1 MINTNLFFDFRVE
14 SWLHFPLARQ
24 RLVRLIQH
32 HVPPSAH
39 VYFVSGDVHYGEFIY
54 GNEHLPP
61 LEITSSGL
69 THSCLNPF
77 WGSLCPYIHYLF
89 GSYHTSPYRNFGE
102 LNVAWEENRLSFRLR
117 NASNGKVLQ
126 AFNASI
132 DGRESGG
139 EGVGNRFQVWQ
150 EDQRGATMADWLVRV
165 LWTCLLLVLVQRRWG
180 NL

>member
-1 MINTNLFFDFRVE
+1 
-14 SWLHFPLARQ
+14 
-24 RLVRLIQH
+24 
-32 HVPPSAH
+32 
-39 VYFVSGDVHYGEFIY
+39 
-54 GNEHLPP
+54 
-61 LEITSSGL
+61 
-69 THSCLNPF
+69 LNPF

-89 GSYHTSPYRNFGE
+89 GSYHTSAYRNFGE